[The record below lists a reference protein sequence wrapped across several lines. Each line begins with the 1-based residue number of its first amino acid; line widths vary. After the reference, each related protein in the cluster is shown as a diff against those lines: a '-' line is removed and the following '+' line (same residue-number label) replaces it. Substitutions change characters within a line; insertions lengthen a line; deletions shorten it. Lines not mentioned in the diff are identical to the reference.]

1 MIIAGDICT
10 KSILMRRGISLKYMG
25 ILSGLLILM
34 YFTSCNPDKK
44 WKEMEEE
51 EKQAIKDFL
60 TDNDSINFELKS
72 SGLYYHD
79 VKVGTGLLSRTH
91 DTAYVFYT
99 MKFLSGTTS
108 ETNVG
113 TEDTLIFPVNEGWLS
128 VKGFDEGVTYMK
140 EGGKAK
146 FLVPSSLAF
155 GSSGTYIIPSYTPLL
170 FEVELVRLTKYTG
183 SR

>member
-1 MIIAGDICT
+1 MIIAENFLT
-10 KSILMRRGISLKYMG
+10 KSILMKHGNSLNYIMF
-25 ILSGLLILM
+25 LGLLILIS
-34 YFTSCNPDKK
+34 FTSCFSDKK

-51 EKQAIKDFL
+51 EKIAIQDYL
-60 TDNDSINFELKS
+60 SENDTIAFELKT

-79 VKVGTGLLSRTH
+79 VKVGTGLQAALH

-99 MKFLSGTTS
+99 MKFLSGGTF

-113 TEDTLIFPVNEGWLS
+113 TKDTLIFPINEGWLS

-155 GSSGTYIIPSYTPLL
+155 GSSGTYYVESYTP
-170 FEVELVRLTKYTG
+170 FVFDVELAKLDKYTG
-183 SR
+183 RK

>member
-1 MIIAGDICT
+1 
-10 KSILMRRGISLKYMG
+10 MRRGNLLKYICM
-25 ILSGLLILM
+25 LSGLLFLIS
-34 YFTSCNPDKK
+34 FTSCLSDKK

-51 EKQAIKDFL
+51 EKQAIQDYL

-79 VKVGTGLLSRTH
+79 VKVGTGPLAETH

-99 MKFLSGTTS
+99 MKYLAGTTF

-113 TEDTLIFPVNEGWLS
+113 TEDTVIFPVNEGWLS

-140 EGGKAK
+140 EGGNAK
-146 FLVPSSLAF
+146 LLVPSSLAF
-155 GSSGTYIIPSYTPLL
+155 GASGTYYISSYTPLL
-170 FEVELVRLTKYTG
+170 FDVELVKLTKYTG
-183 SR
+183 RR